1 MADKVLI
8 RQYFSI
14 LLFIFMAIAS
24 VYSSPAFSNESTGG
38 GIDVQQEVE
47 GIFNYPVRIEGDNLE
62 YAHLWMKQML
72 GGFIFAPWNQMGIDN
87 GAYDAND
94 ITVLSKALGF
104 TNVLSIILCLVI
116 IYYMVVGGAI
126 NTATEGE
133 VLGKQ
138 WNTPWLMI
146 RTSVGFALITPLKVI
161 GGMTMSFSQVAV
173 IWLLMIG
180 SNAASV
186 LWTMVITEI
195 TQGTEIISPRFEI
208 GAAKT
213 ADLFKMMVCTDSRIR
228 SRTDDYFG
236 DEPSGNGLTAG
247 QKSQDVS
254 DRKTIYV
261 IDYTTGKPDR
271 VLSSTGSG
279 GGDYMWGNED
289 FQFDEGRI
297 PTSFK
302 FGPNGE
308 CGSIPFPVI
317 SADVTVDVTAG
328 EYANFNESDNSLA
341 DDSRE
346 NSYLLGSEGVA
357 ALNYKSQAIQ
367 AGALAYARE
376 LVKIINDLQPA
387 LNELAGDDD
396 DLFYGDVIDELT
408 DSNPDVGSAGF
419 KAYYNGY
426 DHFKKAAR
434 RYAVDIVPA
443 VHKEASGSPAVVQK
457 MYDEMAYG
465 GWAVAGLWFYEISA
479 LPGLTYNTVRT
490 VHESIMPEAIDFCW
504 IFTFWS
510 NCSDMEEGAEKG
522 YLIADMYLDR
532 LTKDRDVDFTT
543 PMDASSTICSDKGGC
558 SGSGGATDRLAI
570 YLARMLLG
578 GLGDSP
584 ENANPMDDG
593 GGLSSPFL
601 FAAEI
606 GHTMNYVGSSAI
618 LAHIATTA
626 VVRTVADIRDPANGD
641 IIDKVTGLVPGS
653 KVKKFFF
660 GLIQNSWTSALSVG
674 ASILVMIVMGAMSSG
689 FLLAYVVPFMP
700 VMTWIMMMAGYML
713 TVVEAIAAAPLAV
726 VLLFTPE
733 GQGIAGSRFERALQL
748 VAMSILRPSFMVLGM
763 LAGLTVS
770 FVAFGMMN
778 TFFFK
783 AAEHVLSGTVF
794 DIFAIVILYVSATY
808 QLCKLMVESM
818 HQLPDRIGEWFAG
831 GVSRQFGESRIDGSA
846 EASLGSLSS
855 QMQSLP
861 GAVVQAQKSALNTG
875 QNSNSG
881 ER

>member
-1 MADKVLI
+1 MANKVLI

-14 LLFIFMAIAS
+14 LFFIFMAIAS
-24 VYSSPAFSNESTGG
+24 VYSSPAFSNEPTGG
-38 GIDVQQEVE
+38 GIDVQQEVD
-47 GIFNYPVRIEGDNLE
+47 GIFNYPIRIEGDNLE

-72 GGFIFAPWNQMGIDN
+72 GGFIFAPWKQMGIDN

-104 TNVLSIILCLVI
+104 TNVLSIILCLII

-195 TQGTEIISPRFEI
+195 TQGTVIVSPRFEI

-213 ADLFKMMVCTDSRIR
+213 ADLFKMMVCTDARMR
-228 SRTDDYFG
+228 AKTDDYFG
-236 DEPSGNGLTAG
+236 AESSGYGLTAA

-261 IDYTTGKPDR
+261 IDYTTGKSDI
-271 VLSSTGSG
+271 VLSSTGSDG
-279 GGDYMWGNED
+279 NDYMWGAED
-289 FQFDEGRI
+289 FQFNEGRI
-297 PTSFK
+297 PVSFK
-302 FGPNGE
+302 FGPNGA
-308 CGSIPFPVI
+308 CGSISFPVI
-317 SADVTVDVTAG
+317 SPR
-328 EYANFNESDNSLA
+328 SDNSLA
-341 DDSRE
+341 DDARD
-346 NSYLLGSEGVA
+346 GSSLPGSDGVS
-357 ALNYKSQAIQ
+357 ALNYKSLAIQ
-367 AGALAYARE
+367 AGAVAYARE
-376 LVKIINDLQPA
+376 LVKIINDLRPA
-387 LNELAGDDD
+387 LNTLAGDGD
-396 DLFYGDVIDELT
+396 DLFYGDVIDEISDEDT
-408 DSNPDVGSAGF
+408 DIESAGF

-426 DHFKKAAR
+426 DNFKEAAR

-443 VHKEASGSPAVVQK
+443 VHSEASGNPAVVKK
-457 MYDEMAYG
+457 MYGEMAYG

-479 LPGLTYNTVRT
+479 LPGLTYNTVRS
-490 VHESIMPEAIDFCW
+490 VNDSIMPEAIDFCW
-504 IFTFWS
+504 LFQFWS
-510 NCSDMEEGAEKG
+510 NCKNMEDGAEKG
-522 YLIADMYLDR
+522 YLIADMYLNR
-532 LTKDRDVDFTT
+532 LTKDSDVDFTT
-543 PMDASSTICSDKGGC
+543 PMDASSSICSDKGGC
-558 SGSGGATDRLAI
+558 SGSGGATDRLSI

-578 GLGDSP
+578 GLGNSP

-593 GGLSSPFL
+593 AGLSSPFL

-606 GHTMNYVGSSAI
+606 GHTMNYVASSAV
-618 LAHIATTA
+618 LAHMITTTIVKTYA
-626 VVRTVADIRDPANGD
+626 EIRDPARGD
-641 IIDKVTGLVPGS
+641 IVDKIKGLMPGS
-653 KVKKFFF
+653 KITQFFF
-660 GLIQNSWTSALSVG
+660 GLIANSVSTAMSVG
-674 ASILVMIVMGAMSSG
+674 ASLLLMIAMGAMSSG
-689 FLLAYVVPFMP
+689 FILAYVVPFMP

-794 DIFAIVILYVSATY
+794 DIFAVVILYVAATY

-846 EASLGSLSS
+846 EASLGSMSS
-855 QMQSLP
+855 QMKALP
-861 GAVVQAQKSALNTG
+861 GAIMDAQKSGMDSKDSRPRET
-875 QNSNSG
+875 
-881 ER
+881 